1 MQNIKDIAQMIRQ
14 FNSKDKFW
22 NMSYWIMSCAYW
34 INEWQY
40 YYAIIKQIT
49 IHFPS
54 NEPSINSE
62 ITSHKFKWDL
72 RL

>member
-1 MQNIKDIAQMIRQ
+1 
-14 FNSKDKFW
+14 
-22 NMSYWIMSCAYW
+22 MSYWIMSCAYW

-40 YYAIIKQIT
+40 YYAIIVQIT
-49 IHFPS
+49 IHFPN